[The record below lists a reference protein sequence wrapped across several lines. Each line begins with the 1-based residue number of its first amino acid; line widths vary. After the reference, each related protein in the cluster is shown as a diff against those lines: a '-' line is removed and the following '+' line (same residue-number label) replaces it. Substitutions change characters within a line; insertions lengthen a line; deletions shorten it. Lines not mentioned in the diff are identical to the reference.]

1 MFQILDKDGKK
12 VEELTIDGNGKATSE
27 PLCLGK
33 YTLEEIQAPNGYMLF
48 RDPFEV
54 EVPSSA

>member
-1 MFQILDKDGKK
+1 M
-12 VEELTIDGNGKATSE
+12 DGNGKATSE